1 MASKTYLRAAQLTP
15 LVSCVM
21 PTYNRRRF
29 IPQALR
35 CFANRTYRNAE
46 LIVVDD
52 SERSVRS
59 LCEGVE
65 GVRYLRVMVSTAGA
79 KLNLGFEAARGEIV
93 QNIDDDDYYGPRFIE
108 SSVKRLLGKD
118 RERTLVTRCCFLT
131 LVRSDGVLRHSGEGW
146 KAGGALCVY
155 RDMWR
160 RIPFNEVDLGY
171 DSQFMRDHQPEI
183 ELICDPEQYVVVRH
197 GLNTWNSV
205 ASRRFKKVMRTD
217 DYLRTQP
224 PYKKTA
230 AQLLDAETQAFY
242 RKALRWPNMPGRE

>member
-1 MASKTYLRAAQLTP
+1 MASNRYSRAAPSATP

-52 SERSVRS
+52 SERSVRN

-65 GVRYLRVMVSTAGA
+65 GVRYLRVMVTSTGA

-108 SSVKRLLGKD
+108 ASVRRLLGKD
-118 RERTLVTRCCFLT
+118 RERTLVTRCCFLA
-131 LVRSDGVLRHSGEGW
+131 LVGSEGVLRHSGEGW
-146 KAGGALCVY
+146 SAGGALCVY
-155 RDMWR
+155 RDLWR
-160 RIPFNEVDLGY
+160 RIPFKEVDLGY
-171 DSQFMRDHQPEI
+171 DSQFKRDHQPTI
-183 ELICDPEQYVVVRH
+183 EHICDPEQYIVVRH

-205 ASRRFKKVMRTD
+205 AVTRLNNKVIHTD
-217 DYLRTQP
+217 EHLRAKP

-230 AQLLDAETQAFY
+230 AQILDPESLVFY
-242 RKALRWPNMPGRE
+242 RRVLRWPNR